1 MSARASSDAQGDRW
15 PRGLVDVP
23 AAELPAG
30 GEAQF
35 IRAKDGALLRVA
47 VWKPAVAGASIL
59 LMPGRTEFIE
69 KYGEAIGELQARGF
83 AVGAIDWRGQG
94 LSARALPDPLR
105 GHIDDFNTHVS
116 DFAVMAAGPFADLP
130 KPWIILAH
138 SMGANIATNILL
150 AMPGIA
156 AAAVLIAP
164 MYAFLTG
171 KYPKGVAR
179 FIANGALVGLAARYV
194 PGGTTTSVL
203 NETFAENIV
212 THDER
217 RHRRSRLI
225 AEAEP
230 RLALASPTIG
240 FVRAAYAACDRIAA
254 LGRAERLDVPILAA
268 LAGEERLIDNAAA
281 KAILARMPRAEFLE
295 FPGSR
300 HEILMETDPIR
311 TRFWAAFDAFLA
323 KTGLAGKGSRGA
335 A

>member
-1 MSARASSDAQGDRW
+1 MSARGSSAAVADRW

-23 AAELPAG
+23 AAELPPG
-30 GEAQF
+30 GEAHF
-35 IRAKDGALLRVA
+35 VRAKDGALLRVA
-47 VWKPAVAGASIL
+47 VWRPAGAGASVL

-69 KYGEAIGELQARGF
+69 KYGEVIGELLARGF
-83 AVGAIDWRGQG
+83 AVGAVDWRGQG
-94 LSARALPDPLR
+94 LSARSLPDPLR

-116 DFAVMAAGPFADLP
+116 DFAAMAAGPFAALP

-150 AMPGIA
+150 AKPGVA
-156 AAAVLIAP
+156 AAAALIAP

-179 FIANGALVGLAARYV
+179 FISNGALVGLAARYV
-194 PGGTTTSVL
+194 PGGTATSVL
-203 NETFAENIV
+203 TETFAENIV

-254 LGRAERLDVPILAA
+254 PGRAESLELPILAA
-268 LAGEERLIDNAAA
+268 LAGEERLIDNTAA
-281 KAILARMPRAEFLE
+281 KAILARMPRAEVLE

-300 HEILMETDPIR
+300 HEILMETDAIR
-311 TRFWAAFDAFLA
+311 TRFWTAFDAFLPKA
-323 KTGLAGKGSRGA
+323 GLAGKGSRGA